1 VGEKVSVVGIIVQ
14 ARANSIEFVRTL
26 KVSTIIGTTVTP
38 VDAGKVYHTGLFDKG
53 DVKQIIK
60 FNAPVLAEKVK
71 IMP

>member
-1 VGEKVSVVGIIVQ
+1 
-14 ARANSIEFVRTL
+14 
-26 KVSTIIGTTVTP
+26 VSTIIGTTVTP